1 MPKLSK
7 YINDFHKLI
16 TDGRTYLDEEVINI
30 FSLMNLAENER
41 VNSPHKYRIVGIDV
55 DRIWIIYYSGCL

>member
-7 YINDFHKLI
+7 YINDIHKLI
-16 TDGRTYLDEEVINI
+16 TDWRTYLDEEVINI

-41 VNSPHKYRIVGIDV
+41 VNSPHK
-55 DRIWIIYYSGCL
+55 L